1 MTTNANKRDYTRVTT
16 NIDAEVTVEGVVPVA
31 CHVDNVSLSGVMIA
45 GGHGLP
51 EGAFCEVKL
60 ILKGVE
66 PPIAI
71 ITRGLILRVRPDRC
85 AIEFR
90 EIDGDS
96 YEHLRN
102 LVLLNADDADPVEEE
117 FDESIGIKKNRDD
130 F

>member
-1 MTTNANKRDYTRVTT
+1 MTSNENKRDYTRVTT
-16 NIDAEVTVEGVVPVA
+16 NIDAEVTVEGVGPVA

-45 GGHGLP
+45 GGHALP
-51 EGAFCEVKL
+51 EGVMCGVKL
-60 ILKGVE
+60 ILQGAE

-71 ITRGLILRVRPDRC
+71 ATKGLILRVRPNRC

-102 LVLLNADDADPVEEE
+102 LVLLNAEDAEPVEEE
-117 FDESIGIKKNRDD
+117 FDESIGIKKNRDE

>member
-1 MTTNANKRDYTRVTT
+1 MTTDTNKRAYTRVTT
-16 NIDAEVTVEGVVPVA
+16 NIDAEVTLDGAEAVA
-31 CHVDNVSLSGVMIA
+31 CHVDNISLSGVMIA

-51 EGAFCEVKL
+51 EGVICGVRL
-60 ILKGVE
+60 ILQGAE

-71 ITRGLILRVRPDRC
+71 ATKGLILRVRPDRS
-85 AIEFR
+85 ALEFR

-102 LVLLNADDADPVEEE
+102 LVLLNADDAEPIEEE
-117 FDESIGIKKNRDD
+117 FDESIGIKKHSDE

>member
-1 MTTNANKRDYTRVTT
+1 MTSNVNKRDYTRVTT
-16 NIDAEVTVEGVVPVA
+16 NIDAEVIVEGVEPVA

-51 EGAFCEVKL
+51 EGVTCVVRL
-60 ILKGVE
+60 ILPGAE
-66 PPIAI
+66 PPVEIA
-71 ITRGLILRVRPDRC
+71 TKGMILRVRPDRC

-102 LVLLNADDADPVEEE
+102 LVLLNADDAEPIEEE

>member
-1 MTTNANKRDYTRVTT
+1 MSSNVNKRDYTRVTT
-16 NIDAEVTVEGVVPVA
+16 HIDAEVTVEGVEPVA

-51 EGAFCEVKL
+51 EGATCEVKL
-60 ILKGVE
+60 MLRGVQ
-66 PPIAI
+66 PPIPIA
-71 ITRGLILRVRPDRC
+71 TKGLILRVRPDRC

-90 EIDGDS
+90 EIDGNS

-102 LVLLNADDADPVEEE
+102 LVLLNADDAEPIEEE
-117 FDESIGIKKNRDD
+117 FDESIGIKKNRDE

>member
-1 MTTNANKRDYTRVTT
+1 MSSNVNKREYTRVTT
-16 NIDAEVTVEGVVPVA
+16 HIDAEVTVEGVTPVA

-51 EGAFCEVKL
+51 EGATCEVKL
-60 ILKGVE
+60 ILRGSE
-66 PPIAI
+66 PPIPIA
-71 ITRGLILRVRPDRC
+71 TKGLILRVRPDRC

-96 YEHLRN
+96 YEHLRS
-102 LVLLNADDADPVEEE
+102 LVLLNADDAEPIEEE
-117 FDESIGIKKNRDD
+117 FDESIGIKKNRDE